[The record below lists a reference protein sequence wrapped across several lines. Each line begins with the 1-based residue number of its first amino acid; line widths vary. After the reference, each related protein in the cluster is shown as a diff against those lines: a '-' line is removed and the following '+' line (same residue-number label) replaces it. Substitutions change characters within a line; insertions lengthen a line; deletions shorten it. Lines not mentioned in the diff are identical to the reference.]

1 MARIL
6 KNIKREKQKFA
17 YKQVK
22 DIKENDNIKN
32 KDYKSLVEKLG
43 MMIYTNGLI
52 STMAHLKAKKGVHK
66 ELYKHISAWF
76 KRKELQIPFRMDKR
90 DDLLQK
96 LLYLDN
102 SRMMMLLTKEAIH
115 LSDAFKEMVKVML
128 KDTENETD

>member
-1 MARIL
+1 MASIL

-22 DIKENDNIKN
+22 DVKENDNIKN

-52 STMAHLKAKKGVHK
+52 SAMAHLKAKGGAS
-66 ELYKHISAWF
+66 EQLYNDFSNWF
-76 KRKELQIPFRMDKR
+76 QSHAQLPYKIDSN
-90 DDLLQK
+90 LLET
-96 LLYLDN
+96 LLLEIND